1 MNRYFGKPMNRRVYE
16 DDFEETYK
24 TNASNDF
31 FGDITVSDNH
41 IYLYQGITP
50 KSMMEMGVAIK
61 TIGQQIINIV
71 TDLDLPNAPP
81 IHLHINSGGGCA
93 FSGLA
98 GASHILNSNIP
109 VFTYVEGSA
118 ASAATI
124 LSCVGVRRHI
134 TEHSFMLI
142 HQISTGVWGTYENLR
157 DEKESMDSLMEM
169 LEGIYLKHTKI
180 KKKQLMEMLKRD
192 LWMNPQ
198 KCLELGLVDEIIK
211 YERV

>member
-1 MNRYFGKPMNRRVYE
+1 MNKYLNRPTNRRVYE
-16 DDFEETYK
+16 NSEGQVYAGSQEGNYQ
-24 TNASNDF
+24 
-31 FGDITVSDNH
+31 GDITISDNH
-41 IYLYQGITP
+41 IYLYADITP
-50 KSMMEMGVAIK
+50 KSVMEVGIAIRSV
-61 TIGQQIINIV
+61 GQQIVNLM
-71 TDLDLPNAPP
+71 TDLSLPSIPP

-98 GASHILNSNIP
+98 GASHILESEVP

-124 LSCVGVRRHI
+124 MSCVGAQRHI

-142 HQISTGVWGTYENLR
+142 HQVSTGVWGTYGNLV

-169 LEGIYLKHTKI
+169 LESIYLKHTKL
-180 KKKQLMEMLKRD
+180 KKKKLKELLKRD
-192 LWMNPQ
+192 LWMNPE

-211 YERV
+211 YERT

>member
-16 DDFEETYK
+16 DEMETSSRSN
-24 TNASNDF
+24 TSNDF
-31 FGDITVSDNH
+31 FGEITVSDNH
-41 IYLYQGITP
+41 IYLYQGISP

-61 TIGQQIINIV
+61 TIGQQIINMV

-98 GASHILNSNIP
+98 GASHILNSDIP

-124 LSCVGVRRHI
+124 LSCVGAKRHI

-169 LEGIYLKHTKI
+169 LESIYLKHTKL
-180 KKKQLMEMLKRD
+180 KKKQLKDLLKRD
-192 LWMNPQ
+192 LWMNPK
-198 KCLELGLVDEIIK
+198 KCLELGLVDEVIK